1 MGGINRKDQYLS
13 AHPLER
19 VRSRVWYKK
28 LFRRLFNAA
37 VFNCFIIYS
46 SKHKISHPQ
55 FRTVLA
61 ETLLKTYRQI
71 DLTSET
77 RVISRTVG
85 QTTTTVRQPN
95 VMATLQS
102 RPVVVGNHFLMHADV
117 KRGRCWYCANVRKII
132 SRTIWQCMECR
143 VNLCILGCFRDYHK
157 PWFTHLTFANIL

>member
-1 MGGINRKDQYLS
+1 MGGIDRKDTYLLIRKES
-13 AHPLER
+13 GAAYGIK
-19 VRSRVWYKK
+19 SC
-28 LFRRLFNAA
+28 FA
-37 VFNCFIIYS
+37 VFLMLLYLTALLFTAANTKSLIGS
-46 SKHKISHPQ
+46 SGQ
-55 FRTVLA
+55 LA

-102 RPVVVGNHFLMHADV
+102 RPVVEGNHFLMHADV

-157 PWFTHLTFANIL
+157 P